1 MSLSES
7 LSHPLKEVFYGITVV
22 DPYRFLEDRNTP
34 RTEEWLRNQNRHF
47 HAYFKQCTDLPEIE
61 ARVRAYLD
69 VTVVDQPVKVED
81 RYIYRRRNQ
90 GEERGSIYLWDPA
103 TGQEQL
109 LVSPP
114 KQQCFASVGI
124 HRVSENG
131 HLLAYEIKE
140 GGEDRK
146 EIHFLDIRSG
156 VVLSDVVPRG
166 LARGLAFTPGGSGYY
181 YVQEIDTAESE
192 HRIQHHRFG
201 QTGMDEIV
209 FRVPKVRGSR
219 LVLISSAAQLGA
231 VWFHPSGERIAAD
244 FSVSSAAD
252 GQQWNTVFR
261 EKPVP
266 YSPILCHDRILVLAK
281 SESGDSVIEVSRD
294 GDEVRPLV
302 PARGVSIDQCVVTR
316 DRLLVRYLDHGACTI
331 ETWDFKGNQLAPI
344 KVPPCATISIHPV
357 HTQNSDTFFYS
368 YESYDCPPAIH
379 EFSIQSHSSSLWH
392 LKDLSHLHRRCT
404 IHEAIFKSD
413 GDTSVPVTLVSKG
426 HDRLASQPAIMT
438 SYGGFGMSMTPQFS
452 VLITIMMELGAVFI
466 LPHIRGGGEFGNTWH
481 EAGRKRNKQKAF
493 DDFIAAAEWLYREG
507 ITTPEKL
514 AIFGGSHSGLLVAA
528 AMIQRPD
535 LFAAVLCIAPLT
547 DMVRYEQFD
556 DAARWRSEF
565 GTAEDPED
573 FQALYSYS
581 PYHQVRN
588 DTNYP
593 ATLFVSGDRDD
604 RCNPAHARK
613 MVAQLQ
619 EREAQRAPIILDY
632 EELRGHSPV
641 MPLSIRIQALTR
653 RIAFLCRQLKIEVP
667 KGGIC
672 ETTCD

>member
-1 MSLSES
+1 
-7 LSHPLKEVFYGITVV
+7 
-22 DPYRFLEDRNTP
+22 
-34 RTEEWLRNQNRHF
+34 
-47 HAYFKQCTDLPEIE
+47 
-61 ARVRAYLD
+61 
-69 VTVVDQPVKVED
+69 
-81 RYIYRRRNQ
+81 
-90 GEERGSIYLWDPA
+90 
-103 TGQEQL
+103 
-109 LVSPP
+109 
-114 KQQCFASVGI
+114 
-124 HRVSENG
+124 
-131 HLLAYEIKE
+131 
-140 GGEDRK
+140 
-146 EIHFLDIRSG
+146 
-156 VVLSDVVPRG
+156 
-166 LARGLAFTPGGSGYY
+166 
-181 YVQEIDTAESE
+181 
-192 HRIQHHRFG
+192 
-201 QTGMDEIV
+201 
-209 FRVPKVRGSR
+209 
-219 LVLISSAAQLGA
+219 
-231 VWFHPSGERIAAD
+231 
-244 FSVSSAAD
+244 
-252 GQQWNTVFR
+252 
-261 EKPVP
+261 
-266 YSPILCHDRILVLAK
+266 
-281 SESGDSVIEVSRD
+281 
-294 GDEVRPLV
+294 
-302 PARGVSIDQCVVTR
+302 
-316 DRLLVRYLDHGACTI
+316 
-331 ETWDFKGNQLAPI
+331 
-344 KVPPCATISIHPV
+344 
-357 HTQNSDTFFYS
+357 
-368 YESYDCPPAIH
+368 
-379 EFSIQSHSSSLWH
+379 
-392 LKDLSHLHRRCT
+392 
-404 IHEAIFKSD
+404 
-413 GDTSVPVTLVSKG
+413 
-426 HDRLASQPAIMT
+426 
-438 SYGGFGMSMTPQFS
+438 MSMTPQFS

-588 DTNYP
+588 DANYP

-619 EREAQRAPIILDY
+619 EREAQRAPILLDY

-641 MPLSIRIQALTR
+641 IPLSIRIQALTR